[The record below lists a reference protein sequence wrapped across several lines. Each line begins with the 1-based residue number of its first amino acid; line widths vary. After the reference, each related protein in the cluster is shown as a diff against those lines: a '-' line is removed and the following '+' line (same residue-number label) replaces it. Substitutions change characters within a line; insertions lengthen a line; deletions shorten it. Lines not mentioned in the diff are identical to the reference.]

1 MNKSF
6 FIIFIPAVF
15 VAAMYISLGIYP
27 PARVYLGICLFA
39 LALGI
44 YRVRAMMH
52 KRGRLDRPA
61 PPAPPAAPA
70 ATEPTAQH

>member
-6 FIIFIPAVF
+6 IIIMIPAVF

-27 PARVYLGICLFA
+27 PARVYVGIFLFA

-44 YRVRAMMH
+44 YRVRALRM
-52 KRGRLDRPA
+52 KRGNADTRKTGPVSPA
-61 PPAPPAAPA
+61 LKP
-70 ATEPTAQH
+70 